1 MISARF
7 EVYNLVVPSRPDL
20 QLELQERLRFETL
33 VADISA
39 RFVNVP
45 ADQVD
50 SEIQEAQRRICECL
64 KIEHSSLWQVAPEKP
79 GALVLTHLYRDAS
92 LPPAPDRMFGPDCF
106 PWTQAQGMAN
116 GMVCVPDTS
125 KLPPEAAID
134 RENCLKYSIKATIGF
149 PLVVGRGPIFGA
161 IGFEAIREPRDW
173 PEALQNRLRL
183 IAQVFANAL
192 ERKNAEKKLRESE
205 ARLSLAAASANAGLW
220 TLDPDTGQIWATEE
234 LYELLGLSAVDT
246 FDLEKFLAVVHPE
259 DREPVREVIR
269 DATQSGNE
277 ASTEYRVV
285 LSDGSVRWIASRGRR
300 QGGDHGEPIRL
311 MGVSIDI
318 TKFKLLEKELKAL
331 RDRLQA
337 EADYL
342 RQEVRVSGKFDEII
356 GQSASLKKVFQRIE
370 QVAPTDSVVLITGET
385 GTGKELVARAIHDL
399 SSRRDRLVVRVDCA
413 SLPSSLIENELFG
426 REKGAYTGALTKQM
440 GRFELADNSTLFLDE
455 IGELS
460 LELQAKLLRV
470 VQDGEFE
477 RLGGPKTIK
486 VNVRIVAATHR
497 DLAAKV
503 KNGTF
508 REDLFYRLNV
518 FPIHVPPLRERAEDI
533 PLLVRAFVDE
543 FAQRMGKNIRPVTRE
558 NLHLLQTYYWPG
570 NIRQLRN
577 VIEQAVILSDGGQLN
592 LQMPDAVDVI
602 SSATL
607 KEVEYHHIL
616 SVLEKTHWR
625 IKGPGGAASQL
636 AMNPATLYSL
646 MHRLNI
652 PTNHEKD
659 DKSS

>member
-1 MISARF
+1 MVDVSK
-7 EVYNLVVPSRPDL
+7 PDL
-20 QLELQERLRFETL
+20 QIELQERLRFETL

-50 SEIQEAQRRICECL
+50 SEIEDAQRRICECL
-64 KIEHSSLWQVAPEKP
+64 SIEHSSLWQVTPEKP
-79 GALVLTHLYRDAS
+79 GALTLTHLYRDPS
-92 LPPAPDRMFGPDCF
+92 LTVAPDRMFGPDCF

-149 PLVVGRGPIFGA
+149 PLVVGGGPIFGA
-161 IGFEAIREPRDW
+161 IGFEAIHEPRDW

-205 ARLSLAAASANAGLW
+205 ARLSLAAASADAGLW
-220 TLDPDTGQIWATEE
+220 TLDPDTSQIWATDKTFEV
-234 LYELLGLSAVDT
+234 LGLTPVDG
-246 FDLEKFLAVVHPE
+246 FDLEQFLVAVHPE
-259 DREPVREVIR
+259 DRETILRVIR
-269 DATQSGNE
+269 DAMQSGNE
-277 ASTEYRVV
+277 SSTEYRVV
-285 LSDGSVRWIASRGRR
+285 LADGNVRWIASRGRR
-300 QGGDHGEPIRL
+300 QGGDHGQPMRL

-318 TKFKLLEKELKAL
+318 TKSKLLEKELKAL

-337 EADYL
+337 ETDYL
-342 RQEVRVSGKFDEII
+342 REEVRVSGKFDEIV
-356 GQSASLKKVFQRIE
+356 GQSGPLKKVFQRIE
-370 QVAPTDSVVLITGET
+370 QVAPTDSVVLITGDT
-385 GTGKELVARAIHDL
+385 GTGKELVARAIHNL
-399 SSRRDRLVVRVDCA
+399 SKRRDRLVVRVDCA

-470 VQDGEFE
+470 VQDGQFE

-486 VNVRIVAATHR
+486 VNVRIIAATHR
-497 DLAAKV
+497 NLAENV
-503 KNGTF
+503 KSGTF

-518 FPIHVPPLRERAEDI
+518 FSIHVPPLRERAEDI
-533 PLLVRAFVDE
+533 PLLVKAFVQE
-543 FAQRMGKNIRPVTRE
+543 FGRRMGKKVSPPTPE
-558 NLHLLQTYYWPG
+558 SMQLLQNYSWPG

-577 VIEQAVILSDGGQLN
+577 VIEQAVILSDGGHLN
-592 LQMPDAVDVI
+592 LQIPEALDVI
-602 SSATL
+602 ASATL
-607 KEVEYHHIL
+607 KEAEYQHIL
-616 SVLEKTHWR
+616 SALEKTHWR
-625 IKGPGGAASQL
+625 IKGVDGAARQL
-636 AMNPATLYSL
+636 GMNPSTLYSA
-646 MHRLNI
+646 MRRLNI

-659 DKSS
+659 DMSS

>member
-1 MISARF
+1 M
-7 EVYNLVVPSRPDL
+7 
-20 QLELQERLRFETL
+20 
-33 VADISA
+33 ADISA

-50 SEIQEAQRRICECL
+50 SEIQDAQRRICQCL

-79 GALVLTHLYRDAS
+79 GALILTHVYRDAG
-92 LPPAPDRMFGPDCF
+92 LPPAPDRMFGPDSF
-106 PWTQAQGMAN
+106 PWTQAQGIAN
-116 GMVCVPDTS
+116 GMICVPDTS

-134 RENCLKYSIKATIGF
+134 RENCRKYSIKATIGF
-149 PLVVGRGPIFGA
+149 PLVVGGGQAFGG
-161 IGFEAIREPRDW
+161 IGFEAIRAPRDW
-173 PEALQNRLRL
+173 PEPLQKRLRL

-192 ERKNAEKKLRESE
+192 ERKNAEQKLRASE

-220 TLDPDTGQIWATEE
+220 TLDDETGQIWATDK
-234 LYELLGLSAVDT
+234 LYELLGLPPVDT
-246 FDLEKFLAVVHPE
+246 FDLEKLLAVVHPD
-259 DREPVREVIR
+259 DRAQVRQVIR
-269 DATQSGNE
+269 DAMQSVTE
-277 ASTEYRVV
+277 SSTEYRVV
-285 LSDGSVRWIASRGRR
+285 LGDGSVRWIAARGRP

-318 TKFKLLEKELKAL
+318 TKSKLLEKELKVL
-331 RDRLQA
+331 KERLQA

-342 RQEVRVSGKFDEII
+342 REEVRVSGKFDEII
-356 GQSASLKKVFQRIE
+356 GQSKPLKSVFQRIE

-385 GTGKELVARAIHDL
+385 GTGKELVARGIHNL
-399 SSRRDRLVVRVDCA
+399 SRRRDRLVVRVDCA

-470 VQDGEFE
+470 VQDGQFE

-486 VNVRIVAATHR
+486 VNVRIIAATHR
-497 DLAAKV
+497 DLADKV

-518 FPIHVPPLRERAEDI
+518 FSIHVPPLRERAEDI
-533 PLLVRAFVDE
+533 PLLVKAFIQE
-543 FAQRMGKNIRPVTRE
+543 FGQRMGKKISPPTRE
-558 NLHLLQTYYWPG
+558 SIQLLQTYSWPG

-592 LQMPDAVDVI
+592 LQIPEALDVI
-602 SSATL
+602 ASATL
-607 KEVEYHHIL
+607 KEAEYQHIL
-616 SVLEKTHWR
+616 SALEKTHWR
-625 IKGPGGAASQL
+625 IKGPDGAARQL
-636 AMNPATLYSL
+636 GMNPSTLYSV

-652 PTNHEKD
+652 PTHAEKD
-659 DKSS
+659 DMSS

>member
-1 MISARF
+1 M
-7 EVYNLVVPSRPDL
+7 VVLSRPDL

-45 ADQVD
+45 ADRVD
-50 SEIQEAQRRICECL
+50 GEIGDAQRRICECL
-64 KIEHSSLWQVAPEKP
+64 KIEHSSLWQVTPDRP
-79 GALVLTHLYRDAS
+79 GALTLTHLYRDPNLLA
-92 LPPAPDRMFGPDCF
+92 APDRMFGPESF
-106 PWTQAQGMAN
+106 PWTQAQGIAN
-116 GMVCVPDTS
+116 GMICVPDTS

-134 RENCLKYSIKATIGF
+134 RENCRKYSIKATIGF
-149 PLVVGRGPIFGA
+149 PLVVGGGPAFGG
-161 IGFEAIREPRDW
+161 IGFEAIRAPRDW
-173 PEALQNRLRL
+173 PEPLQKRLRL

-192 ERKNAEKKLRESE
+192 ERKNAEQRLRASE

-220 TLDPDTGQIWATEE
+220 TLDPATGEIWATEE
-234 LYELLGLSAVDT
+234 LYELLGLSSVDI
-246 FDLEKFLAVVHPE
+246 FDLEKFLTVVHPE
-259 DREPVREVIR
+259 DREPVRKVIR

-277 ASTEYRVV
+277 SSTEYRVV
-285 LSDGSVRWIASRGRR
+285 LADGSVRWIASRGRR

-318 TKFKLLEKELKAL
+318 TKFKLLEGELKAL

-337 EADYL
+337 ETEYL
-342 RQEVRVSGKFDEII
+342 RKEVRVSGRFEEII
-356 GQSASLKKVFQRIE
+356 GQSTPLKKVFQRIE

-399 SSRRDRLVVRVDCA
+399 SRRRDRVVVRVDCA
-413 SLPSSLIENELFG
+413 SLPSGLIENELFG

-470 VQDGEFE
+470 VQAGEFE

-486 VNVRIVAATHR
+486 VNVRIIVATHR
-497 DLAAKV
+497 NLADKV

-533 PLLVRAFVDE
+533 PLLVRAFVQE
-543 FAQRMGKNIRPVTRE
+543 FEQRMAKKIRPVPRE
-558 NLHLLQTYYWPG
+558 LMQLLQSYSWPG

-577 VIEQAVILSDGGQLN
+577 VIEQAVILSDSGDLT
-592 LQMPDAVDVI
+592 LQMPEALDAIASV
-602 SSATL
+602 TL
-607 KEVEYHHIL
+607 KEAEYQHIV
-616 SVLEKTHWR
+616 SALEKTDWQ
-625 IKGPGGAASQL
+625 IKGLDGAARQL
-636 AMNPATLYSL
+636 GMNPSTLYSA
-646 MHRLNI
+646 MRRLNI
-652 PTNHEKD
+652 PTNREKD
-659 DKSS
+659 DIPS

>member
-1 MISARF
+1 MVAVSK
-7 EVYNLVVPSRPDL
+7 PDL
-20 QLELQERLRFETL
+20 QIELRQRLRFETL

-45 ADQVD
+45 ADRVD
-50 SEIQEAQRRICECL
+50 SEIEDAQRRICECL
-64 KIEHSSLWQVAPEKP
+64 NIEHSSLWQVTPESP
-79 GALVLTHLYRDAS
+79 GALVLTHLFRDAS
-92 LPPAPDRMFGPDCF
+92 LPPAPDRMFGPDSF

-116 GMVCVPDTS
+116 GMICVPDTS

-149 PLVVGRGPIFGA
+149 PLVVGGGPAFGG
-161 IGFEAIREPRDW
+161 IGFEAIRAPRDW
-173 PEALQNRLRL
+173 PEALRNRLRL

-205 ARLSLAAASANAGLW
+205 ARLSLAAASADAGLW
-220 TLDPDTGQIWATEE
+220 TLDPDTSQIWATDKTFEV
-234 LYELLGLSAVDT
+234 LGLTPADG
-246 FDLEKFLAVVHPE
+246 FGLEQVLAAVHPE
-259 DREPVREVIR
+259 DRETILRVIR
-269 DATQSGNE
+269 DAMQSGNE
-277 ASTEYRVV
+277 ASAEYRVV
-285 LSDGSVRWIASRGRR
+285 LADGSVRWIASRGRR
-300 QGGDHGEPIRL
+300 QGGGHGQPIRL

-318 TKFKLLEKELKAL
+318 TKSKLLEKELTTL

-337 EADYL
+337 ETDYL
-342 RQEVRVSGKFDEII
+342 RDEVRVSGKFDEII
-356 GQSASLKKVFQRIE
+356 GQSGALKKVFQRIE

-385 GTGKELVARAIHDL
+385 GTGKELVARAIHNL
-399 SSRRDRLVVRVDCA
+399 SRRRDRLVVRVDCA
-413 SLPSSLIENELFG
+413 SLPSGLIENELFG

-440 GRFELADNSTLFLDE
+440 GRFELADDSTLFLDE

-470 VQDGEFE
+470 VQDGQFE

-486 VNVRIVAATHR
+486 VNVRIIAATHR
-497 DLAAKV
+497 TLAEKV

-533 PLLVRAFVDE
+533 PLLVKAFVQE
-543 FAQRMGKNIRPVTRE
+543 FGQRMGKKTRPPTRE
-558 NLHLLQTYYWPG
+558 SMQLLQNYSWPG

-577 VIEQAVILSDGGQLN
+577 VIEQAVILSDGGHLN
-592 LQMPDAVDVI
+592 LQIPEALDVI
-602 SSATL
+602 ASATL
-607 KEVEYHHIL
+607 KEAEYQHIL
-616 SVLEKTHWR
+616 SALEKTHWR
-625 IKGPGGAASQL
+625 IKGVDGAARQL
-636 AMNPATLYSL
+636 GMNPSTLYST
-646 MHRLNI
+646 MRRLHI

-659 DKSS
+659 DMSS

>member
-1 MISARF
+1 MVDDSK
-7 EVYNLVVPSRPDL
+7 PDL
-20 QLELQERLRFETL
+20 KIELQERLRFETL
-33 VADISA
+33 VADVSA

-45 ADQVD
+45 ADRVD
-50 SEIQEAQRRICECL
+50 SEIEDAQRRICECL
-64 KIEHSSLWQVAPEKP
+64 AIEHSSLWQVTPEKP
-79 GALVLTHLYRDAS
+79 GALTLTHLYRDPS
-92 LPPAPDRMFGPDCF
+92 LTAPPDRMFGPDCF

-134 RENCLKYSIKATIGF
+134 RKNCLKYSIKATIGF
-149 PLVVGRGPIFGA
+149 PLLVGGGPIFGA

-173 PEALQNRLRL
+173 PDALQNRLRL

-192 ERKNAEKKLRESE
+192 ERKNAEQKLRASE
-205 ARLSLAAASANAGLW
+205 ARLSLAAASADAGLW
-220 TLDPDTGQIWATEE
+220 TLDPETGQIWATDKT
-234 LYELLGLSAVDT
+234 YEVLGLTPVDG
-246 FDLEKFLAVVHPE
+246 FDLEQVLAAVHSE
-259 DREPVREVIR
+259 DRETILRVIR
-269 DATQSGNE
+269 DAMQSGNE
-277 ASTEYRVV
+277 ASAEYRVV
-285 LSDGSVRWIASRGRR
+285 LADGSVRWIASRGRR
-300 QGGDHGEPIRL
+300 QGDGHGQQMRL

-318 TKFKLLEKELKAL
+318 TKSKLLEKELTTL

-342 RQEVRVSGKFDEII
+342 REEVRVSGKFDEII
-356 GQSASLKKVFQRIE
+356 GQSKPLKKVFQRIE

-385 GTGKELVARAIHDL
+385 GTGKELIARAIHNL
-399 SSRRDRLVVRVDCA
+399 SRRKDRLVVRVDCA

-426 REKGAYTGALTKQM
+426 REKGAYTAALTKQM

-470 VQDGEFE
+470 VQDGQFE

-486 VNVRIVAATHR
+486 VNVRIIAATHR
-497 DLAAKV
+497 NLAEKV

-518 FPIHVPPLRERAEDI
+518 FSIHVPPLRGRAEDI
-533 PLLVRAFVDE
+533 PLLIKAFVQE
-543 FAQRMGKNIRPVTRE
+543 FGQRMGKKIRPPTRE
-558 NLHLLQTYYWPG
+558 SIQILQNYSWPG

-577 VIEQAVILSDGGQLN
+577 VIEQAVILSDGGHLN
-592 LQMPDAVDVI
+592 LQIPEALDVI
-602 SSATL
+602 ASATL
-607 KEVEYHHIL
+607 KEAEYQHIL

-625 IKGPGGAASQL
+625 IKGVDGAARQL
-636 AMNPATLYSL
+636 GMNPSTLYSA
-646 MHRLNI
+646 MRRLNI

-659 DKSS
+659 DMSS